1 MATIA
6 HGGMNP
12 RAEKP
17 KMPKKEFESMKLMTA
32 ENGGHIAE
40 HHFTSFEH
48 APEQHVFA
56 EPEGKQPVVEG
67 SLLHHVAKHMGI
79 PHSVVEA
86 KAETA
91 DKSNASA
98 HAPDEEEELEEEV

>member
-17 KMPKKEFESMKLMTA
+17 KMPKKELEHIRVSEA

-40 HHFTSFEH
+40 HHFTSYEH
-48 APEQHVFA
+48 APEQHVFSA
-56 EPEGKQPVVEG
+56 MEGKQPVIEG

-86 KAETA
+86 KAESA

-98 HAPDEEEELEEEV
+98 HAPDEEEEIEEAV

>member
-17 KMPKKEFESMKLMTA
+17 KMPKKELEHIRVSAA

-40 HHFTSFEH
+40 HHFTSYDH
-48 APEQHVFA
+48 PAEQHVFA
-56 EPEGKQPVVEG
+56 EPEGKHPVIEG

-86 KAETA
+86 KNETA
-91 DKSNASA
+91 DATNAKA
-98 HAPDEEEELEEEV
+98 HEPDEEEELEAE